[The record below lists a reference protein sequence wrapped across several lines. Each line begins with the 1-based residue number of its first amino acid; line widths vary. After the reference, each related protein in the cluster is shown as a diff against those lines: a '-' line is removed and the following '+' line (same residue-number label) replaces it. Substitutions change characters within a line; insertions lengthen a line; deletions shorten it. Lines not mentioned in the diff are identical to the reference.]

1 MTDNDVEFVPGFL
14 HNLASDIF
22 ICGKSLNL
30 LRACSPGVCIK
41 SYLSWI
47 YKSQG
52 NQQNYE
58 INKIFSS
65 LENVMAIY
73 LEYIGCFFFY
83 LGIIYCLFLVFMVF
97 NSKKINRFNIL
108 FCWSTCFYCKYM
120 FLNGGDTPVFRFNKK
135 ICDIL

>member
-1 MTDNDVEFVPGFL
+1 MEFVPGFL

-65 LENVMAIY
+65 LENVMVIY
-73 LEYIGCFFFY
+73 LGYIGCFVFFT
-83 LGIIYCLFLVFMVF
+83 LVLYIAYF
-97 NSKKINRFNIL
+97 
-108 FCWSTCFYCKYM
+108 
-120 FLNGGDTPVFRFNKK
+120 
-135 ICDIL
+135 

>member
-30 LRACSPGVCIK
+30 LRACSLGVCIK

-58 INKIFSS
+58 IFSS
-65 LENVMAIY
+65 LENA
-73 LEYIGCFFFY
+73 
-83 LGIIYCLFLVFMVF
+83 MVIF
-97 NSKKINRFNIL
+97 
-108 FCWSTCFYCKYM
+108 
-120 FLNGGDTPVFRFNKK
+120 
-135 ICDIL
+135 

>member
-1 MTDNDVEFVPGFL
+1 MEFVPGFL

-47 YKSQG
+47 YMYKSQG

-58 INKIFSS
+58 INQIFSS
-65 LENVMAIY
+65 LENVMVI
-73 LEYIGCFFFY
+73 FFF
-83 LGIIYCLFLVFMVF
+83 FL
-97 NSKKINRFNIL
+97 S
-108 FCWSTCFYCKYM
+108 
-120 FLNGGDTPVFRFNKK
+120 
-135 ICDIL
+135 